1 MKNEQV
7 IKDLPDLV
15 TEYLTL
21 LLLLL
26 NKQKSE
32 ESKKLKQALKNEVS
46 CNFIDSDD
54 EDEESEEEDM
64 GAKLLNTY
72 NKKLLKLG
80 NKLNMDDYDD
90 ITNEVIYF

>member
-1 MKNEQV
+1 LKNEQV